1 MPRATMPS
9 CESQSPRRGALAL
22 RRRCHAQSVA
32 EAPAFYLMHANVH
45 DEVQFSCDEK
55 DAPLLGDLFV
65 KAITKAGDDLNF
77 KCPLDGEYKVG
88 NNWKDTH

>member
-1 MPRATMPS
+1 MK
-9 CESQSPRRGALAL
+9 QALVNFAE
-22 RRRCHAQSVA
+22 
-32 EAPAFYLMHANVH
+32 EAPRLYEMHANVH

-55 DAPLLGDLFV
+55 DAQVLGELFV
-65 KAITKAGDDLNF
+65 KAIKKAGDDLNF